1 MNILFFLTPKED
13 VSYLPEDYTLRQA
26 LEKMKYHGYSA
37 VPILTGDGKYV
48 GNRDGGGPSM
58 GNDG

>member
-37 VPILTGDGKYV
+37 VPIDRRRKV
-48 GNRDGGGPSM
+48 CGNRDGGGPSM

>member
-26 LEKMKYHGYSA
+26 LEKMKYHGYPA
-37 VPILTGDGKYV
+37 TE
-48 GNRDGGGPSM
+48 SM
-58 GNDG
+58 WEP